1 MFNRKDYVSDKDWSR
16 FLEFSK
22 DLETPNIVIN
32 LNKVKKNFLTLKDSF
47 PYARIFYAIK
57 ANPGEPVLE
66 LLSDLGSSFDIASR
80 YELDLISKFNVSPDR
95 LSYGNTIKKAKDIKY
110 FYDKGVRMFATDSR
124 DDLKNIAEFA
134 PGSKIYVRIL
144 VENSATA
151 DWPLS
156 RKFGCHPDMAYD
168 LIVMARNLGLVP
180 YGISF
185 HVGSQQRD
193 IGQWNDAIAKAK
205 YLFNSL
211 EEEESIK
218 LSMINMGGGFPAS
231 YIDPTNDLSVYASE
245 ISRYLHDDFGDE
257 IPQII
262 LEPGRSLVGDSGILT
277 SEVILTSR
285 KNNTALARW
294 VYLDS
299 GKFNGLIETLDESI
313 KYPVITSQD
322 APEKKRRRSN
332 NCRPNLRQHGHNV
345 RKRKVQAPSF
355 AKSRRQSLLAFNRSL
370 HLHLC
375 LGRIQWISSDKN
387 LFYVKNARKRQFLN
401 FWALPV
407 KTGRAFHG
415 YDALRVFGAMHLLR
429 NHSNR

>member
-66 LLSDLGSSFDIASR
+66 LLSDLGSNFDIASR

-168 LIVMARNLGLVP
+168 LLVQARDMGLTP

-211 EEEESIK
+211 EEEEDIK
-218 LSMINMGGGFPAS
+218 LTMINMGGGFPAS
-231 YIDPTNDLSVYASE
+231 YIEPTNTLDVYASE
-245 ISRYLHDDFGDE
+245 ITRYLQDDFGED
-257 IPQII
+257 IPEII
-262 LEPGRSLVGDSGILT
+262 LEPGRSLVADAGILT
-277 SEVILTSR
+277 SEVVLISR
-285 KNNTALARW
+285 KNNTALSRW
-294 VYLDS
+294 VYIDA

-313 KYPVITSQD
+313 KYPIVTEKDGGKESEVIIAGPTCDSMDIMYEDAKYKLPRDLKIGDKLYWLSTGAYTSTY
-322 APEKKRRRSN
+322 ASVE
-332 NCRPNLRQHGHNV
+332 
-345 RKRKVQAPSF
+345 
-355 AKSRRQSLLAFNRSL
+355 FNGFPPL
-370 HLHLC
+370 
-375 LGRIQWISSDKN
+375 
-387 LFYVKNARKRQFLN
+387 
-401 FWALPV
+401 
-407 KTGRAFHG
+407 KTYF
-415 YDALRVFGAMHLLR
+415 M
-429 NHSNR
+429 